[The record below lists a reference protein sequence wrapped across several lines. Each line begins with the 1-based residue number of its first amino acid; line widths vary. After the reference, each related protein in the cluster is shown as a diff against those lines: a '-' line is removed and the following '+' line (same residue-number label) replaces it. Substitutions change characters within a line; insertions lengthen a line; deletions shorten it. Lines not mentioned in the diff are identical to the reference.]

1 MITRVE
7 VSRLALSQLRRAPQ
21 HVAAKLLAWMDDVT
35 DRGIE
40 EVRKLPGYNDHPL
53 KGKLAGKRAIR
64 LSLKWR
70 AIYVIRTTTE
80 GKTAIEFVQVQ
91 EVHAHDY

>member
-1 MITRVE
+1 VITRVE
-7 VSRLALSQLRRAPQ
+7 ISRLALSQLRRAPQ
-21 HVAAKLLAWMDDVT
+21 HAAAKLLAWVDDVG
-35 DRGIE
+35 DRGID
-40 EVRKLPGYNDHPL
+40 EVRKMTGYNDHPL

-70 AIYVIRTTTE
+70 AVYEIRTTSE
-80 GKTAIEFVQVQ
+80 GETAIEFVQVQ